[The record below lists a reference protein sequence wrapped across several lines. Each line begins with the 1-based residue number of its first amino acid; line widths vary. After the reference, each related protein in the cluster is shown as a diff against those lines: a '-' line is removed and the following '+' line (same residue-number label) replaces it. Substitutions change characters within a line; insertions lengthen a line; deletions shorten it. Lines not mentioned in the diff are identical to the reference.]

1 MTTGI
6 NKNPFAVQT
15 PEGMK
20 AVDVNELFVDV
31 FTDFYHV
38 PRQGHTFLNG
48 PRGSGKSMMFRF
60 MLPDC
65 QSLHL
70 KKKLNQLEYFSIYI
84 PIKKTSI
91 NIVDVR
97 MLEKHA
103 NIMLNEHLLTM
114 YASTIIFEALS
125 TYFKGVEDKNREC
138 NKALSS
144 YYGKDFKT
152 LLDNSGYEGVPD
164 PIEETDT
171 IESIFSKMHKICDTI
186 YQDTL
191 HYVKRLT
198 FSNDISAYIYS
209 GPICGYLD
217 FLYPFLAKIKK
228 LPLFP
233 PDSPIFLLIDDADN
247 LSDTQKRILNTWVS
261 YRTSA
266 EVSLKISTELNKY
279 NIFRTVSGVTIDTPH
294 DYSEVNIAT
303 VYTSSKD
310 KYRERVTDI
319 VNKRLLNSG
328 IQTDAEK
335 FFPANEKQEKRIKEI
350 YEKIIAEYPEKGRG
364 YRPNDDAYRY
374 AIPEY
379 IKELASH
386 RASPTYCYA
395 GFKELVNISSGI
407 IRYFL
412 EPAFLMYSEMMSRNP
427 SELVKYIDPSVQNKT
442 IKEDSER
449 FMEYELDKIKK
460 DVTFRDKEI
469 DKVDLNKSE
478 KLKNLIQGMGG
489 LFYKILVS
497 DSAERRVF
505 SIALNDTPDN
515 ELSEVLD
522 LGIQYG
528 YLHES
533 SISNKKKTG
542 RSKLYI
548 LSRRLAPYFTLDPSG
563 FAGYKHMNSS
573 ILKIALKDHQKFID
587 TILKKENPDQ
597 KTLFDEEVL

>member
-15 PEGMK
+15 PEGMRAK
-20 AVDVNELFVDV
+20 DVNELFVDV

-70 KKKLNQLEYFSIYI
+70 GEKMNQLEYFSIYI

-125 TYFKGVEDKNREC
+125 TYFKEFEDKNREY
-138 NKALSS
+138 NKGLSS
-144 YYGKDFKT
+144 YYVKDFKT
-152 LLDNSGYEGVPD
+152 LLVNSGYTGVPD
-164 PIEETDT
+164 PIEGTDT
-171 IESIFSKMHKICDTI
+171 IESVFSKMHKICDTI
-186 YQDTL
+186 YQETL

-198 FSNDISAYIYS
+198 FSNDMSAYIYS

-217 FLYPFLAKIKK
+217 FLYPFLSKIKK

-233 PDSPIFLLIDDADN
+233 PDKPIFLLIDDADN
-247 LSDTQKRILNTWVS
+247 LSDTQKKILNTWVS

-303 VYTSSKD
+303 VYTSTKD
-310 KYRERVTDI
+310 KYRERLTDI
-319 VNKRLLNSG
+319 VNKRLINSG
-328 IQTDAEK
+328 IQTDADN

-350 YEKIIAEYPEKGRG
+350 YDKIIEEYPEKGRG

-427 SELVKYIDPSVQNKT
+427 SGLVRYIDPSVQNKV

-469 DKVDLNKSE
+469 DKADLNKSE

-587 TILKKENPDQ
+587 TVLKKENPDQ